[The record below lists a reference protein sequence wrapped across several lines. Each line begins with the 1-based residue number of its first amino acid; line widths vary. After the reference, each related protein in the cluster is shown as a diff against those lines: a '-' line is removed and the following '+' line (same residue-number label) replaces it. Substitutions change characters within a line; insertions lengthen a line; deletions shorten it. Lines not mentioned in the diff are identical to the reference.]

1 MYFLGF
7 ADFNLYRIIVFHQWS
22 GHAPVTPHLP
32 LPTSSLYQSLLVYSL
47 VTDRLWYAVTI
58 LYIPVSFFPS
68 SVSLWNKLPDKAKSS
83 VTLTE
88 FKNHLS
94 QVFPSNRPP
103 TFFSI
108 GPRYL
113 SVLHTR
119 LRLGQSLLKA
129 HLFKI
134 GLCDTPLCEC
144 GSGNENETHFL
155 LLCER

>member
-1 MYFLGF
+1 MFGATLFIFALG
-7 ADFNLYRIIVFHQWS
+7 LR
-22 GHAPVTPHLP
+22 P
-32 LPTSSLYQSLLVYSL
+32 SLLGYTRSHL
-47 VTDRLWYAVTI
+47 QKYKD
-58 LYIPVSFFPS
+58 SFFPS
-68 SVSLWNKLPDKAKSS
+68 SVSLWNKLPDKAKCS

-134 GLCDTPLCEC
+134 GLCDTPV
-144 GSGNENETHFL
+144 
-155 LLCER
+155 